1 MSKITD
7 PVLLDSTG
15 QEIEFAL
22 RQIAGQY
29 DTTDYRSIVS
39 AVRRGDANKI
49 PNGVTFTVP
58 HNYYGD
64 IDFVVRRKNVDKVAG
79 EPDRSTITIQTKY
92 LLSRNAGSTAATF
105 QYDRGEALAYVDTAI
120 PAGTVVKFSIG
131 AKSGSWLAGDY
142 HFTATNAIAAG
153 KKLGIS
159 NVNYDNTNLEDLDII
174 VYTDS
179 KGTATEA
186 TYAIEAGDGDATVNL
201 GTTGT
206 ELNLPGR
213 MRYGS
218 NNAGEANVHQFLN
231 AIGTVSDSWDP
242 LSKFDLMPP
251 GYTSLAGFLGGFD
264 EEFRSCLGLAR
275 VHDIANDIFEAPGST
290 ATISTEYYHN
300 AYFWLPS
307 RKEIY
312 GSNENAREASETQF
326 EYFAEL
332 GTTNSDKLMYAK
344 GATSPTSYWLRTP
357 SAGYSHG
364 VRYCNAG
371 NGGGLNNYYAYFSYG
386 LSPLAIL
393 A

>member
-131 AKSGSWLAGDY
+131 SKSGSWLAGDY
-142 HFTATNAIAAG
+142 HFTA
-153 KKLGIS
+153 
-159 NVNYDNTNLEDLDII
+159 TNLEDLDII

-242 LSKFDLMPP
+242 LSKFDLMPS

-357 SAGYSHG
+357 Y
-364 VRYCNAG
+364 AG
-371 NGGGLNNYYAYFSYG
+371 NSGSVRNCYTGSGGGLGGIGAYNSFG